1 MKFPSLSTHR
11 QVLGMALIVIAVAL
25 LIYDFFSP
33 PVGQLSNFALILF
46 AKLIAIAGSLLNI
59 NINTNTNSPKSPKDA
74 KTRN

>member
-1 MKFPSLSTHR
+1 MKFPSLHTHR
-11 QVLGMALIVIAVAL
+11 QILGMALIVIAVAL

-59 NINTNTNSPKSPKDA
+59 NINTKSDSPDKNG
-74 KTRN
+74 KTSA

>member
-59 NINTNTNSPKSPKDA
+59 NITTNSPKPPQDA
-74 KTRN
+74 ETRN